1 LSQSGKKII
10 DPFARETNILDR
22 CKMQAGVRQVPR
34 QNDNIGGDMSEKPTV
49 LVGRKLPDAVEARLK
64 RDYNAILNP
73 DDTLYTSEQLIELAS
88 QADAILPCHS
98 EHFTADVIARLPD
111 RVKAIANFSV
121 GYDHVDTEAAK
132 KRGIIVTNTPDVL
145 SDATAEIA
153 MLLMLAAA
161 RRASEG
167 ERLVRSQA
175 WKDWSPSFMVGTQV
189 TGKRFGVIGMGR
201 VGRVAAERARGFDM
215 EIHYYNRSRLAPDLE
230 KGATFHADVDD
241 LLAHADVLSI
251 HCPATP
257 ETKGLLNAEKIALLP
272 DGAIVVNTSR
282 GAVIDDEALIAALKS
297 GKLAAAGLDVFNGEP
312 ADIHPGYRA
321 LENVFL
327 LPHIGSA
334 TRETRDG
341 MGFRALDN
349 LDAIFA
355 GKEPKDRVA

>member
-1 LSQSGKKII
+1 
-10 DPFARETNILDR
+10 
-22 CKMQAGVRQVPR
+22 
-34 QNDNIGGDMSEKPTV
+34 MSEKPTV
-49 LVGRKLPDAVEARLK
+49 LVGRKLPDAVEARLS

-73 DDTLYTSEQLIELAS
+73 DDKLYSADELIELS
-88 QADAILPCHS
+88 HQADAILPCHS
-98 EHFTADVIARLPD
+98 EHFTAEVIEKLSD
-111 RVKAIANFSV
+111 RIKVIANFSV

-132 KRGIIVTNTPDVL
+132 KKGIIVTNTPDVL

-153 MLLMLAAA
+153 ILLMLAAA

-167 ERLVRSQA
+167 ERLVRSA
-175 WKDWSPSFMVGTQV
+175 GWKDWSPSFMVGTQV

-215 EIHYYNRSRLAPDLE
+215 DIHYYNRSRLGPDLE
-230 KGATFHADVDD
+230 KGATFHENVDD
-241 LLAHADVLSI
+241 LLAKSDVLSI

-257 ETKGLLNAEKIALLP
+257 DTKGLINAEKIALLP

-282 GAVIDDEALIAALKS
+282 GAVVDDDALIAALKS

-312 ADIHPGYRA
+312 ADIHPGYRT
-321 LENVFL
+321 LDNVFL

-334 TRETRDG
+334 TMETRDG

-349 LDAIFA
+349 LDAVFA